1 MPNEL
6 AIKLSFI
13 NDMLDKVIDDYTMTD
28 TVLSKLIAAKNS
40 LYEAEQSITSMVNWY
55 GYYR

>member
-13 NDMLDKVIDDYTMTD
+13 NDMLQLIIDEHNLPIDVD
-28 TVLSKLIAAKNS
+28 RHIIAASNS
-40 LYEAEQSITSMVNWY
+40 LYEAEQSITSMVN
-55 GYYR
+55 

>member
-13 NDMLDKVIDDYTMTD
+13 ADILSDFLDYNNMGNETIGHI
-28 TVLSKLIAAKNS
+28 IAAQNS
-40 LYEAEQSITSMVNWY
+40 LYEAEQSITSMVN
-55 GYYR
+55 

>member
-13 NDMLDKVIDDYTMTD
+13 SEIINNLIDDYQVND
-28 TVLSKLIAAKNS
+28 ELYSKLIAASNS
-40 LYEAEQSITSMVNWY
+40 INEAEQSITSMVN
-55 GYYR
+55 

>member
-13 NDMLDKVIDDYTMTD
+13 NDMIEMIMDNYELTPDTYT
-28 TVLSKLIAAKNS
+28 KIIAASNS
-40 LYEAEQSITSMVNWY
+40 IYEAEQSITSMVN
-55 GYYR
+55 